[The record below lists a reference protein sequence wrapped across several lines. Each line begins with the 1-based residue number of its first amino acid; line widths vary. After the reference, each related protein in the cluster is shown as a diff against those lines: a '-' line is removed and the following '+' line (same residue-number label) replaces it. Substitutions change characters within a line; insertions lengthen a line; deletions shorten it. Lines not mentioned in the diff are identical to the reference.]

1 MKKIKFHM
9 VYIFCL
15 LFTLILLISCQ
26 TGDKST
32 QAFSFSLN
40 EITIDEIHHGYNSGK
55 YTVKEIV
62 SQYINRINNIDQAGP
77 EIKSVIIVNPYAV
90 KIADSL
96 DQIQKRGKNKG
107 LLFGIPVLLKD
118 NIDTHDKMPTTAGSR
133 ILKDSFPLKDSW
145 VAKKIKR

>member
-15 LFTLILLISCQ
+15 QFTLILLVSCH
-26 TGDKST
+26 TGEKST
-32 QAFSFSLN
+32 KAFSFPFN
-40 EITIDEIHHGYNSGK
+40 EITIDEIHRGYDSGR

-77 EIKSVIIVNPYAV
+77 EINSVIIVNPDAV

-118 NIDTHDKMPTTAGSR
+118 NCLLYTSPSPR
-133 ILKDSFPLKDSW
+133 DS
-145 VAKKIKR
+145 